1 MKITEVKRARGM
13 AEVVEH
19 LPSKLKTP
27 RSNPS
32 HIKGR
37 IFSKIK
43 VDNKVYYC
51 VPIKTQ
57 YYRYL
62 ASPISSI
69 FPFSLKDYL
78 KQIPDIISFY
88 L

>member
-37 IFSKIK
+37 IFSKI
-43 VDNKVYYC
+43 NKS
-51 VPIKTQ
+51 
-57 YYRYL
+57 R
-62 ASPISSI
+62 
-69 FPFSLKDYL
+69 
-78 KQIPDIISFY
+78 
-88 L
+88 